1 MTFTLKDASAPIF
14 VRGLTN
20 LSHLIDKAV
29 EAGLDEAELL
39 EARLAPDMRPFA
51 DQIRMAS
58 FSGRSCVARLTG
70 QPWPKTDDNEAS
82 LAELKAT
89 IALSIAF
96 IEGVDATAFEGGETR
111 RVELRF
117 PGVELDFDGV
127 GYLTSFAIPNFFF
140 HVTTAYAILRNRGV
154 ALGKRDFLGQ
164 LDLLQAA

>member
-29 EAGLDEAELL
+29 EAGLDEAGLM

-58 FSGRSCVARLTG
+58 FSGRSCIARLTG
-70 QPWPKTDDNEAS
+70 QPWPRTDDNEAT

-89 IALSIAF
+89 IAMSIAF
-96 IEGVDATAFEGGETR
+96 IEGVDPAAFEGGETR
-111 RVELRF
+111 RIELRF
-117 PGVELDFDGV
+117 PGVELDFEGA
-127 GYLTSFAIPNFFF
+127 GYLTSFAIPNFYF
-140 HVTTAYAILRNRGV
+140 HVTMAYAILRHNGV
-154 ALGKRDFLGQ
+154 ELGKMDFVSDLPIRD
-164 LDLLQAA
+164 A